1 MQLQQIQ
8 AETQLTKLH
17 KLHKN
22 KINIK
27 NKIKIQK
34 AVQKVLTIWDHIP
47 ELPYHTP
54 T

>member
-22 KINIK
+22 KTYTK
-27 NKIKIQK
+27 NKIKMQK
-34 AVQKVLTIWDHIP
+34 AVQKVLTIW
-47 ELPYHTP
+47 
-54 T
+54 